1 MTPQWLHLSL
11 RKSIKNRPSLHLK
24 KKKFPP
30 PYITFVQHSHNLRDL
45 ANIVKESQNNMLKSE
60 VQHQFWITKK
70 AVQRKLGSKEDKHII
85 KSDAELDAKI
95 EVFKSIS
102 ETTLKLCK
110 IIDQYQERLCILSQE
125 ECVFGRFL
133 KEAGKRS
140 KTTGNSITHTG
151 KAMSFAGQQR
161 MCVRVPLLRLQ
172 HEVDVYRCRAVKD
185 TEITLQAMEKERT
198 EYRAALCWMKSAS
211 QELDPDTGKGLD
223 KFRTAQA
230 HVRAAKHNF
239 DGYSMDSIQ
248 KIDLLAAARCNM
260 YSHALVAYVAELKN
274 FAQKAASTFQSI
286 SNALIVKPKYDFC
299 VLKELS
305 QNEGAL
311 PADGEGGAEE
321 PAAAAPIETVDKD
334 QSMFFASE
342 YQDKPKSE
350 SVESKSQAEPLLSAH
365 PACGDNESLLIEL
378 SKQLEESPLID
389 SLHGAEEGD
398 EDQQQ
403 RDGSNQKFWSRMF
416 SQPLGTNANNKS
428 SDNSSGAA
436 ANPAKSQSITANN
449 NPWLELFAD
458 LDPLANPQAFDLKL
472 SGGRSVAEQT

>member
-1 MTPQWLHLSL
+1 
-11 RKSIKNRPSLHLK
+11 
-24 KKKFPP
+24 
-30 PYITFVQHSHNLRDL
+30 
-45 ANIVKESQNNMLKSE
+45 MLKSE
-60 VQHQFWITKK
+60 VQHQYWITKK
-70 AVQRKLGSKEDKHII
+70 VVQRKLGSKEDKHII
-85 KSDAELDAKI
+85 SSDADLDAKI

-102 ETTLKLCK
+102 DTSTELCK

-133 KEAGKRS
+133 KEVGKRS
-140 KTTGNSITHTG
+140 KTTGGSISNTG

-185 TEITLQAMEKERT
+185 TELTLQTMEKERT
-198 EYRAALCWMKSAS
+198 EYRAALSWMKHTAS
-211 QELDPDTGKGLD
+211 QDMDPDTGKGLD

-260 YSHALVAYVAELKN
+260 YSHALVAYLAELKT

-286 SNALIVKPKYDFC
+286 SNALVMKPKYDFC

-305 QNEGAL
+305 QNEGAI
-311 PADGEGGAEE
+311 EE
-321 PAAAAPIETVDKD
+321 TQDQDVVPIEAVDKD
-334 QSMFFASE
+334 QSLFFAEE
-342 YQDKPKSE
+342 YQDKPE
-350 SVESKSQAEPLLSAH
+350 SVVPTESSSLPPAPA
-365 PACGDNESLLIEL
+365 ACGDNESLLIEL

-389 SLHGAEEGD
+389 APLSDAPLLDTASSNNNNKFWARMFN
-398 EDQQQ
+398 QQQ
-403 RDGSNQKFWSRMF
+403 QQTPKPCSMAPSC
-416 SQPLGTNANNKS
+416 
-428 SDNSSGAA
+428 AA
-436 ANPAKSQSITANN
+436 PASAPAPAKTNSNN
-449 NPWLELFAD
+449 AWLELFAD

-472 SGGRSVAEQT
+472 SGGRRVAEQT

>member
-1 MTPQWLHLSL
+1 
-11 RKSIKNRPSLHLK
+11 
-24 KKKFPP
+24 
-30 PYITFVQHSHNLRDL
+30 
-45 ANIVKESQNNMLKSE
+45 MLKSE
-60 VQHQFWITKK
+60 VQHQYWITKK
-70 AVQRKLGSKEDKHII
+70 VVQRKLGSKEDKHII
-85 KSDAELDAKI
+85 SSDAELDAKI

-102 ETTLKLCK
+102 DTSTELCK

-140 KTTGNSITHTG
+140 KTTGGSITNTG

-185 TEITLQAMEKERT
+185 TELTLQTMEKERT
-198 EYRAALCWMKSAS
+198 EYRAALSWMKSTAS
-211 QELDPDTGKGLD
+211 QDMDPDTGKGLD

-260 YSHALVAYVAELKN
+260 YSHALVAYLAELKN
-274 FAQKAASTFQSI
+274 FAQKAASTFQTI
-286 SNALIVKPKYDFC
+286 SNALVVKPKYDFC

-305 QNEGAL
+305 QNEGADA
-311 PADGEGGAEE
+311 PDTV
-321 PAAAAPIETVDKD
+321 PIEAVDKD
-334 QSMFFASE
+334 QSLFFAEE

-350 SVESKSQAEPLLSAH
+350 SQPPAEDTPA
-365 PACGDNESLLIEL
+365 PPNACGDNETLLIEL
-378 SKQLEESPLID
+378 SKQLEESPLIEAPLLETPLLD
-389 SLHGAEEGD
+389 TSSNSKFWARMFT
-398 EDQQQ
+398 QQQ
-403 RDGSNQKFWSRMF
+403 APTPSTISPVAAAPPK
-416 SQPLGTNANNKS
+416 ANNKQSQQS
-428 SDNSSGAA
+428 SSS
-436 ANPAKSQSITANN
+436 SSSS

-472 SGGRSVAEQT
+472 SGGRRVAEQT

>member
-1 MTPQWLHLSL
+1 
-11 RKSIKNRPSLHLK
+11 
-24 KKKFPP
+24 
-30 PYITFVQHSHNLRDL
+30 
-45 ANIVKESQNNMLKSE
+45 MLKSE

-85 KSDAELDAKI
+85 SSDAELDAKI

-102 ETTLKLCK
+102 DTSLELCK

-140 KTTGNSITHTG
+140 KTTGNSINHTA

-172 HEVDVYRCRAVKD
+172 HEVDVFRCRAVKD
-185 TEITLQAMEKERT
+185 TEVTLQNMEKERT

-230 HVRAAKHNF
+230 HVRVAKHNF
-239 DGYSMDSIQ
+239 DGYSLDSIQ

-260 YSHALVAYVAELKN
+260 YSHALVAYVAELKS
-274 FAQKAASTFQSI
+274 FAQKAASTFQTI
-286 SNALIVKPKYDFC
+286 SNALIAKPKYDFC

-305 QNEGAL
+305 QNEG
-311 PADGEGGAEE
+311 PSEDV
-321 PAAAAPIETVDKD
+321 PPIEAVDKD
-334 QSMFFASE
+334 QSLFFASE
-342 YQDKPKSE
+342 YQDKPDSE
-350 SVESKSQAEPLLSAH
+350 LKPPSGKKSQAEPA
-365 PACGDNESLLIEL
+365 PVCGDNESLLIEL
-378 SKQLEESPLID
+378 AKQLEKEDSPLID
-389 SLHGAEEGD
+389 APVQEQESPLMGD
-398 EDQQQ
+398 ANQTSSTNSKFWARMFNPQLQQQ
-403 RDGSNQKFWSRMF
+403 QQKPMPTTTTTTAAKPAACGPAPATAS
-416 SQPLGTNANNKS
+416 
-428 SDNSSGAA
+428 AA
-436 ANPAKSQSITANN
+436 ASKSQSTN
-449 NPWLELFAD
+449 NPWLDLFAD
-458 LDPLANPQAFDLKL
+458 LDPLANPQAFDLKM